1 MKNEFRSGEAFK
13 VLRQKAEQ
21 LLEENGVVTPDLDGE
36 DLVQLTHELEVHYVE
51 LEVQNEELGRTRRQL
66 QASRDEYFDLYESAP
81 IAYVTLNEKG
91 IVERA
96 NKAARRMLKG
106 TGKFFLGS
114 SFLAWIHKEDLSK
127 YFPFMETLARSQ
139 EAGPVEMRVRGKND
153 VPVYVHMEAT
163 AGVDIEP
170 GQRHYRLA
178 LVDITERKE
187 AESALKRNEEHLRL
201 SVEGGRLGTWERD
214 LVTDETFWNRHL
226 YDLLGRVPNS
236 PVTGETFFKYIH
248 KDDLPR
254 VREHVE
260 KAYRSR
266 TEFVEEFR
274 IVRED
279 GQVRWL
285 AAFARL
291 YRDDTGEPIRMAG
304 VNLDITERK
313 HLEEELR
320 RSRDE
325 LERRVKDRTRQL
337 ESVNEALREE
347 VKKRIEFEK
356 DLRESTKKVLSESK
370 RRRFLSARLVDT
382 IERDR
387 REVAMYLHDQIGQM
401 LATLKMDLEFFRQGY
416 EKGKAPSSESLI
428 ETEKKV
434 AGIMGGLREVS
445 RRLRPDVLDSLG
457 LLPALRSLV
466 DSFREQVGIEVHFDY
481 KELFQK
487 IEADKSLAVYRILQE
502 ALNNIGKHAQA
513 KEIFI
518 SLVPKADSLQLTV
531 EDDGVGF
538 NYKEMVTDS
547 EAIGEEPLGLMI
559 MKERAMLAGGELR
572 VESEIGNGTQVI
584 AEIPID

>member
-106 TGKFFLGS
+106 TGKFLLGS

-127 YFPFMETLARSQ
+127 YFSFMETLARSQ

-163 AGVDIEP
+163 AGVDIET
-170 GQRHYRLA
+170 GQRHNRLA
-178 LVDITERKE
+178 LVDITERK
-187 AESALKRNEEHLRL
+187 H
-201 SVEGGRLGTWERD
+201 
-214 LVTDETFWNRHL
+214 
-226 YDLLGRVPNS
+226 
-236 PVTGETFFKYIH
+236 
-248 KDDLPR
+248 
-254 VREHVE
+254 
-260 KAYRSR
+260 
-266 TEFVEEFR
+266 
-274 IVRED
+274 
-279 GQVRWL
+279 
-285 AAFARL
+285 
-291 YRDDTGEPIRMAG
+291 M
-304 VNLDITERK
+304 
-313 HLEEELR
+313 EEELR
-320 RSRDE
+320 RSHDE
-325 LERRVKDRTRQL
+325 LESRVKERTREL
-337 ESVNEALREE
+337 KAANEALREE
-347 VKKRIEFEK
+347 VEKRIRFENE
-356 DLRESTKKVLSESK
+356 LRESTRRVLLESK

-382 IERDR
+382 LERDR

-401 LATLKMDLEFFRQGY
+401 LATLKMDLEIFREGH
-416 EKGKAPSSESLI
+416 EKGKALSGARLMEG
-428 ETEKKV
+428 EKKI
-434 AGIMGGLREVS
+434 AGIMSDVREVS

-502 ALNNIGKHAQA
+502 ALNNIGKHSQA

-538 NYKEMVTDS
+538 NYKEMMTDS
-547 EAIGEEPLGLMI
+547 EAIGGGPLGLMI